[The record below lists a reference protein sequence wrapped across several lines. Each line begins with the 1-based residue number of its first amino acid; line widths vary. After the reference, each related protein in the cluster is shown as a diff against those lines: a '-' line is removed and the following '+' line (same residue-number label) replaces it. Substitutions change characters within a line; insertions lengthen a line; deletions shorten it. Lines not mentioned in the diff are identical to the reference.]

1 MAEDKVLNEVKHAIE
16 NVRFLNRYGAYVETF
31 QQDLHIKDGP
41 LVNDNKLV
49 VVSVALRFFS

>member
-1 MAEDKVLNEVKHAIE
+1 MAEVKHAIE